1 MLHSVNLLPWREEQR
16 VARQKRLLELLVLV
30 AVFALVTVWL
40 MGAYLEHQITAQQ
53 KRNQFLDD
61 YAFKLEQQI
70 KQQSSAEQQHQAL
83 LTRIAMVEA
92 LQKQRNQTTE
102 FLNLLPKLIP
112 QGVYVDKLKVT
123 DQQVELEGIAD
134 STSRLAQ
141 MLDKLERSDSVTSVE
156 MHSIVHGVK
165 RFAKKYQS
173 FRVSFS
179 LLGDK
184 A

>member
-1 MLHSVNLLPWREEQR
+1 MLHSVNLLPWRDERRIE
-16 VARQKRLLELLVLV
+16 RQKRSLTFLALVGL
-30 AVFALVTVWL
+30 FALVTVWL
-40 MGAYLEHQITAQQ
+40 MGGYLDHQLTEQQ
-53 KRNQFLDD
+53 KRNQFLDN
-61 YAFKLEQQI
+61 YALKLKQQI
-70 KQQSSAEQQHQAL
+70 KQQSSTEQQQQAL
-83 LTRIAMVEA
+83 LTRITMVEA

-123 DQQVELEGIAD
+123 DHQVELEGIAD
-134 STSRLAQ
+134 STSRLAK
-141 MLDKLERSDSVTSVE
+141 MLDNLERSDSVTSVE

-173 FRVSFS
+173 YRVSFS

-184 A
+184 K